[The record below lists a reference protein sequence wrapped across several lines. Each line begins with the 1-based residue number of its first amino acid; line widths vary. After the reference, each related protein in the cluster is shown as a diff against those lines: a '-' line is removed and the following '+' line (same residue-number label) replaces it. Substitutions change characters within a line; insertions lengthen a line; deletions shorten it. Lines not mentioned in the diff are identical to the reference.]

1 MAYCLINHKEFF
13 AEMSVTFLSDSYHS
27 LDKETGAMEQC
38 SPPLLSPVVVSRVCH
53 EQSRKDKLSQVL
65 VGCERMSCN
74 ENLQQFEMARL
85 INDQGSGINNSKTHC
100 LRKLGFSMLR
110 FKSRD
115 SHCLPHCNKFYPFTR
130 GQFAHFD
137 PEMIEF
143 FISIWEDIQ
152 EWKNNEDER
161 FCLKNCFCIN

>member
-115 SHCLPHCNKFYPFTR
+115 SHCLPHCNKFYPVSNSF
-130 GQFAHFD
+130 
-137 PEMIEF
+137 EELMIEEIVF
-143 FISIWEDIQ
+143 SFDFLEFIVLTNQ
-152 EWKNNEDER
+152 H
-161 FCLKNCFCIN
+161 CIILFV